1 VQKLFK
7 LSKTGFDMLK
17 NILYIFFIALLGA
30 FFMQN
35 HFAYII
41 GLILGIIFAIIK
53 LLHLERSI
61 NNSLDMD
68 SQNAKNYV
76 FAQYM
81 FRYLI
86 SALVLFVVLTNKY
99 ISTIGFIIGLLS
111 LQISAYITGFK
122 KKE

>member
-1 VQKLFK
+1 MFK